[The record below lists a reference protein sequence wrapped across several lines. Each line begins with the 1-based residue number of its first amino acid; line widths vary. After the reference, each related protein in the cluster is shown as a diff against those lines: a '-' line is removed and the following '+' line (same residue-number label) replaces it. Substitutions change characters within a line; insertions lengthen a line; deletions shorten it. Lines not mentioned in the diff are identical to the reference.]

1 MPSPA
6 AHRWSDPAPEVYAQ
20 GYAGGAAWRFDASG
34 ACAAHDDELIE
45 EVPVAL
51 VYGDAAPIV
60 MMATPLDAEDF
71 ARGFAITEGLVDHA
85 GQVGTI
91 DAVPAGGGLAVYVE
105 LADGLAARAAGRRRA
120 GAAGSG
126 CGLCGVAGIAEALR
140 APRPLPAGGVYA
152 AAAIRRA
159 FEALP
164 ARQTIGART
173 GAAHGAAFA
182 DRQGRILAFA
192 EDAGRHNALDKL
204 VGRMARLGLD
214 PAEGFCAVTSR
225 ASFELAQKT
234 AVARVPM
241 LCAISAPTGLAV
253 RLAQACGL
261 TLCAFVRGAR
271 FACFASP
278 ERLAA

>member
-1 MPSPA
+1 MPPPA
-6 AHRWSDPAPEVYAQ
+6 PPRWSDPAPEVYAQ
-20 GYAGGAAWRFDASG
+20 GYAGGAAWRYDETG
-34 ACAAHDDELIE
+34 ACAAHEDELIE
-45 EVPVAL
+45 ELPVAL
-51 VYGDAAPIV
+51 VYGGEAPIV

-71 ARGFAITEGLVDHA
+71 ARGFAITEGLVDHP
-85 GQVGTI
+85 GQVGAI
-91 DAVPAGGGLAVYVE
+91 EAVPAGGGLAVYVE
-105 LADGLAARAAGRRRA
+105 LAEGLAARVGARRRS
-120 GAAGSG
+120 GAAASG
-126 CGLCGVAGIAEALR
+126 CGLCGVAGIADALR
-140 APRPLPAGGVYA
+140 APRPLPPGGA
-152 AAAIRRA
+152 FTAAAIRRA

-164 ARQTIGART
+164 ALQTIGART
-173 GAAHGAAFA
+173 GAAHGAAYA

-225 ASFELAQKT
+225 ASFELAQK
-234 AVARVPM
+234 AAAARLPM

-261 TLCAFVRGAR
+261 TLCAFVRGGR

-278 ERLAA
+278 QRLAG

>member
-1 MPSPA
+1 MPPPA

-34 ACAAHDDELIE
+34 ACAAHDDELIQE
-45 EVPVAL
+45 CRWRSSRRRGADRHD
-51 VYGDAAPIV
+51 GDAARRRG
-60 MMATPLDAEDF
+60 LR
-71 ARGFAITEGLVDHA
+71 ARFRHHRGPGRPRRA
-85 GQVGTI
+85 GGTI

-105 LADGLAARAAGRRRA
+105 LAHGLSRALPGA
-120 GAAGSG
+120 GAP
-126 CGLCGVAGIAEALR
+126 
-140 APRPLPAGGVYA
+140 APPA
-152 AAAIRRA
+152 AAAACAAWPASPRRCA
-159 FEALP
+159 RRGRCPRAASTRRRRSAAPSRRCRRGRPSARAPAPRTARPSPTGRAASSPSPRTPGATTRSTSWSAGWRASASTRPRASAPSPRAP
-164 ARQTIGART
+164 ARA
-173 GAAHGAAFA
+173 
-182 DRQGRILAFA
+182 
-192 EDAGRHNALDKL
+192 
-204 VGRMARLGLD
+204 
-214 PAEGFCAVTSR
+214 
-225 ASFELAQKT
+225 AQKT

>member
-6 AHRWSDPAPEVYAQ
+6 LRSWSDPAPEVYAQ
-20 GYAGGAAWRFDASG
+20 GYAGGTAWRFDGESAF
-34 ACAAHDDELIE
+34 AAHDDELIE

-51 VYGDAAPIV
+51 VYGGAAPIV

-71 ARGFAITEGLVDHA
+71 ARGFAITEGLVDHPS
-85 GQVGTI
+85 QVGAI

-105 LADGLAARAAGRRRA
+105 LADGLAARAFRRQRS

-126 CGLCGVAGIAEALR
+126 CGLCGVAGIADALR
-140 APRPLPAGGVYA
+140 APEPLPDGGIFS
-152 AAAIRRA
+152 AAAIRHA

-164 ARQTIGART
+164 GLQTIGAHT

-204 VGRMARLGLD
+204 VGRMARLGLE

-225 ASFELAQKT
+225 ASFEMAQKA
-234 AVARVPM
+234 AVARIPM

-261 TLCAFVRGAR
+261 TLCAFVRGSR
-271 FACFASP
+271 FACFAAP
-278 ERLAA
+278 QRLAA